1 MIVIVSR
8 CESLIKNMLNMVLPF
23 NKTGR
28 CVVIPG
34 SLLALVLVYCSAFGE
49 EIYKIVDEQGNVS
62 YSSEPPQ
69 TGQATE
75 VIQAVPAP
83 SEADVEDAVQRQQK
97 IEDDFDK
104 LDQARADQAERE
116 AQQRANNTTVV
127 QTNTVIGTGRRYY
140 PHGRYRRGAAVA
152 PGAPTAPGY
161 RPPQDQ
167 RPRPYSPRPRTR
179 SGP

>member
-1 MIVIVSR
+1 
-8 CESLIKNMLNMVLPF
+8 MVPSPH
-23 NKTGR
+23 KTGR

-34 SLLALVLVYCSAFGE
+34 SILALVMMYCSAFGE

-75 VIQAVPAP
+75 VIQAMPAP
-83 SEADVEDAVQRQQK
+83 SEADVQDALQRQQK

-104 LDQARADQAERE
+104 LDQARAVQAERE
-116 AQQRANNTTVV
+116 AQQRANNTTTVV
-127 QTNTVIGTGRRYY
+127 QTNTVIGTGRRNFR
-140 PHGRYRRGAAVA
+140 HGGHWRGAAVA

-161 RPPQDQ
+161 RSRDH
-167 RPRPYSPRPRTR
+167 RSRSNGARPRTR